1 MKSDKIFQI
10 IYADIEPSTKKVDN
24 CKKNPKKSL
33 TTKVGKHILSEYFI
47 LTLLGHLIMQK
58 IIIAYI
64 TEKIIRKYFVILL
77 ENMIK
82 K

>member
-1 MKSDKIFQI
+1 MLTQKRNISEINQHMKSDKIFQI

-47 LTLLGHLIMQK
+47 LTLLGHLIM
-58 IIIAYI
+58 
-64 TEKIIRKYFVILL
+64 
-77 ENMIK
+77 
-82 K
+82 

>member
-1 MKSDKIFQI
+1 MLTQKSNILEINQHVKSDKIFQI

-47 LTLLGHLIMQK
+47 LTLLGHLIM
-58 IIIAYI
+58 
-64 TEKIIRKYFVILL
+64 
-77 ENMIK
+77 
-82 K
+82 

>member
-1 MKSDKIFQI
+1 MLTQKSNISEISQHMKSDKIFQI

-47 LTLLGHLIMQK
+47 LTLLGHLIM
-58 IIIAYI
+58 
-64 TEKIIRKYFVILL
+64 
-77 ENMIK
+77 
-82 K
+82 